1 MAKPVAWMGEHYPVT
16 LVRLR
21 YLARFHRLPNLKNPI
36 DLNEKILYLKLFT
49 DTSEWTRLA
58 DKYKVRDYVRS
69 CGLEDILIRFMV
81 LGNEWRTFHSM
92 SCLKPSC

>member
-1 MAKPVAWMGEHYPVT
+1 MGEHYPVT

-21 YLARFHRLPNLKNPI
+21 YLARFHRQPDLKNPI

-58 DKYKVRDYVRS
+58 DNYKVRDYVCS
-69 CGLEDILIRFMV
+69 CGLEDILIPLYGTWERV
-81 LGNEWRTFHSM
+81 KTSLSK
-92 SCLKPSC
+92 SCPTNLY